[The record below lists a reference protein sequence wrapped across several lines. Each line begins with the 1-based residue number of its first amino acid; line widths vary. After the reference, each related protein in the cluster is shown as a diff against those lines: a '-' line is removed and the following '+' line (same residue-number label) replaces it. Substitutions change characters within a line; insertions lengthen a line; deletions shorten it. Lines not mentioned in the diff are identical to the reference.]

1 MFIII
6 SFSCRNWRQ
15 KHADR
20 YLIFEEKR
28 QKALEKR
35 LGCKFIRIMT
45 SKPYKEDD
53 EICRIQIFITK
64 FKDRQLKKLA

>member
-28 QKALEKR
+28 QKALEKKD
-35 LGCKFIRIMT
+35 LVVNLLELWQVSLIKKMMKFVEYR
-45 SKPYKEDD
+45 YLLLN
-53 EICRIQIFITK
+53 
-64 FKDRQLKKLA
+64 LKTGN